1 MIKDYKVAF
10 LLPAYMGSNHSLFL
24 GVGYLAAS
32 VKQHG
37 NDAIVIDE
45 DAIRWLYSADGDK
58 KSLKLAEKRVI
69 DEINKYEPNML
80 CLSMNTANYRN
91 GSRLLKY
98 IRKEFPDIYMTVGG
112 PHISVC
118 YKTFFEWH
126 HDLFDAAITG
136 EGE

>member
-69 DEINKYEPNML
+69 DEINKYEKYD
-80 CLSMNTANYRN
+80 CLIS
-91 GSRLLKY
+91 
-98 IRKEFPDIYMTVGG
+98 TV
-112 PHISVC
+112 C
-118 YKTFFEWH
+118 T
-126 HDLFDAAITG
+126 
-136 EGE
+136 